1 MPKLNKDS
9 VAERRQR
16 KIAQGLKEL
25 SSVWVPV
32 YRVQELREIAER
44 WTAEHLAQRN
54 DLEVQGNVEKI
65 TKE

>member
-32 YRVQELREIAER
+32 YRVQELRELAER
-44 WTAEHLAQRN
+44 WTAEHLAQ
-54 DLEVQGNVEKI
+54 I
-65 TKE
+65 KE